1 MDLSLRTE
9 SYGVD
14 DQSWLGSAHGAD
26 ATESVTLDTSAFT
39 AGTHYDALG
48 GRFFSGIA
56 LARLAGGKYG
66 PAAAI
71 ADVDGYLW
79 GSVSAPAAA
88 TTDPSGAMLTHG
100 KIRLS
105 RLPVAVTG
113 VAVGDSVGQFRYV

>member
-26 ATESVTLDTSAFT
+26 STESVTLDTSAFT
-39 AGTHYDALG
+39 AGTHYDELG

-56 LARLAGGKYG
+56 LARVAGGKFG
-66 PAAAI
+66 PAAAA
-71 ADVDGYLW
+71 ADVEGFLW
-79 GSVSAPAAA
+79 ASVSVPKSN
-88 TTDPSGAMLTHG
+88 TVDPSGAMLVRGTV
-100 KIRLS
+100 RVS

-113 VAVGDSVGQFRYV
+113 AAAGDTVGLFRYI